1 MASNA
6 SKNRAPK
13 LWLDVRFDLER
24 KELMIGFTK
33 SEQARAYQMKNP
45 ESRIFADESQRDVWL
60 PILPSMKYIR
70 SSIDGLAIFF
80 TSADAA
86 KRWCD
91 RSILGHLR
99 SQNKQEVYIQREW
112 EEERL
117 DERYALTRGD
127 DYSQNPLHGDPP
139 NPLALPQPRGADFI
153 GTKAVH
159 YG

>member
-60 PILPSMKYIR
+60 PMLPTMKYIR

-80 TSADAA
+80 TSAEAA
-86 KRWCD
+86 KKWCD

-99 SQNKQEVYIQREW
+99 SQSKQEVYIQREW
-112 EEERL
+112 EEEKL
-117 DERYALTRGD
+117 DEQLRPDTRGRLLAEPT
-127 DYSQNPLHGDPP
+127 SWRPSKSASPP
-139 NPLALPQPRGADFI
+139 PAQGSRFYRD
-153 GTKAVH
+153 
-159 YG
+159 